1 MRLSGAKTAVGSCVG
16 ESRFSLDRDGELIV
30 TDNSMSES
38 CSGVTIYTDGAS
50 RGNPG
55 YAGIGAVILDA
66 NGSCL
71 MELSEWIGIATNN
84 EAEYIALIKA
94 LEAAKELGARRVS
107 VLADSELVVRQMQ
120 GAYAV
125 KSPRLRPLFMKA
137 RRLRDEFARFD
148 IKHIQREKN
157 ARADML
163 ANLGIDSGLD
173 KPD

>member
-1 MRLSGAKTAVGSCVG
+1 VLARVDS
-16 ESRFSLDRDGELIV
+16 SLGRDGELIV
-30 TDNSMSES
+30 TDSCKSES
-38 CSGVTIYTDGAS
+38 CFGVTIYTDGAS

-66 NGSCL
+66 NGYCL

-84 EAEYIALIKA
+84 EAEYMALIKA

-107 VLADSELVVRQMQ
+107 VRADSELVVLQMK

-137 RRLRDEFARFD
+137 RRLKDEFDKFD
-148 IKHIQREKN
+148 INHVEREKN
-157 ARADML
+157 AHADML
-163 ANLGIDSGLD
+163 ANLGIDSGPD
-173 KPD
+173 KPG

>member
-1 MRLSGAKTAVGSCVG
+1 MLARVD
-16 ESRFSLDRDGELIV
+16 FSLDRDGELIV

-38 CSGVTIYTDGAS
+38 CFEVTIYTDGAS

-66 NGSCL
+66 HGSCL

-137 RRLRDEFARFD
+137 RRLKDEFDKFD
-148 IKHIQREKN
+148 INHVEREKN
-157 ARADML
+157 AHADML
-163 ANLGIDSGLD
+163 ANLGIDSGPD

>member
-1 MRLSGAKTAVGSCVG
+1 VLARVDSSP
-16 ESRFSLDRDGELIV
+16 DRDGELIV
-30 TDNSMSES
+30 TDNCKSES
-38 CSGVTIYTDGAS
+38 CSRVTIYTDGAS

-94 LEAAKELGARRVS
+94 LEAAKGLGAREVN
-107 VLADSELVVRQMQ
+107 VLADSELVVRQMK
-120 GAYAV
+120 GIYAV

-137 RRLRDEFARFD
+137 RRLKHEFAKFE
-148 IKHIQREKN
+148 ICHIQRDEN
-157 ARADML
+157 AHADML
-163 ANLGIDSGLD
+163 ANLGIDSRPD

>member
-1 MRLSGAKTAVGSCVG
+1 MLARVDS
-16 ESRFSLDRDGELIV
+16 SLGRDGELIV
-30 TDNSMSES
+30 TDSCKSES
-38 CSGVTIYTDGAS
+38 CFGVTIYTDGAS

-84 EAEYIALIKA
+84 EAEYMALIKA

-107 VLADSELVVRQMQ
+107 VRADSELVVLQMK

-137 RRLRDEFARFD
+137 RRLKDEFDKFD
-148 IKHIQREKN
+148 INHVEREKN
-157 ARADML
+157 AHADML
-163 ANLGIDSGLD
+163 ANLGIDSGPD
-173 KPD
+173 KPG

>member
-1 MRLSGAKTAVGSCVG
+1 VLARVDS
-16 ESRFSLDRDGELIV
+16 SLGRDGELIV
-30 TDNSMSES
+30 TDSCKSES
-38 CSGVTIYTDGAS
+38 CFGVTIYTDGAS

-84 EAEYIALIKA
+84 EAEYMALIKA

-107 VLADSELVVRQMQ
+107 VRADSELVVLQMK

-137 RRLRDEFARFD
+137 RRLKDEFDKFD
-148 IKHIQREKN
+148 INHVEREKN
-157 ARADML
+157 AHADML
-163 ANLGIDSGLD
+163 ANLGIDSGPD
-173 KPD
+173 KPG